1 MRKFLISLAVLFA
14 APAAHAEQV
23 WLTMDQVTPYRLKQD
38 VDQIVIG
45 NPSIADITIQDNSR
59 LLMFG
64 KAPGLTNI
72 FLFDAEG
79 NEVDNIMVR
88 VRSAGSEML
97 TVQRGVGRTTY
108 NCMTVCE
115 PTITV
120 GDSTEN
126 FGAVSAQ
133 VQQKLQ
139 QAQSSANSAD

>member
-1 MRKFLISLAVLFA
+1 MRKILFSLAIA
-14 APAAHAEQV
+14 MIAPAAHAEQV

-45 NPSIADITIQDNSR
+45 NPSIADISIQDQSR

-79 NEVDNIMVR
+79 NEVDNLIVR
-88 VRSAGSEML
+88 VRSAGNEML
-97 TVQRGVGRTTY
+97 TVQRGADRTTY

-120 GDSTEN
+120 GDSATK
-126 FGAVSAQ
+126 FGEVSSQ

-139 QAQSSANSAD
+139 QAKTSAGSSE